1 LGLEQNY
8 ITSGTVLMRTII
20 AIGIVVITC
29 ICLRPAQAA
38 DDPSVAEAI
47 RSLASAG
54 AAKCPNLQDQLTQ
67 AREKGNADAI
77 SALEGAYR
85 TMCVCMPAQLQAL
98 RSSLSPA
105 QLSAKS
111 SQSTLRS
118 RYTNEV
124 VGKCAADQLRA
135 NYSEG
140 CAQRY
145 GKIRPNSDRYC
156 QCMSGKLAKLPDSEA
171 DALGAASSD
180 YTPQVNEAKKKGQ
193 PPPEPPPALKQ
204 FFADERAC
212 STP

>member
-1 LGLEQNY
+1 MKLL
-8 ITSGTVLMRTII
+8 I
-20 AIGIVVITC
+20 AIGFAVVTFTS
-29 ICLRPAQAA
+29 LRLAYAA
-38 DDPSVAEAI
+38 DDPSVADTI

-54 AAKCPNLQDQLTQ
+54 AAKCPSLQDQLAQ
-67 AREKGNADAI
+67 AKEKGKPEAL
-77 SALEGAYR
+77 SALEAAYR
-85 TMCVCMPAQLQAL
+85 TQCVCMPAQLQAL
-98 RSSLSPA
+98 RASLSPA

-111 SQSTLRS
+111 SASNLRS

-124 VGKCAADQLRA
+124 VGKCAAQQLRA

-145 GKIRPNSDRYC
+145 AKIRPSSDQYC
-156 QCMSGKLAKLPDSEA
+156 HCMSDKLAKLPESEA
-171 DALGAASSD
+171 EALGAASSD

-212 STP
+212 SAPP